1 MESIERQLIERLE
14 VGKKRYGHGVI
25 VNSDTKE
32 WGTPSDSWIDMCV
45 EELLDA
51 VFYIIADYIRKG
63 RESDKS
69 ICELELEYKIN
80 DDFVNTSDPV
90 KYLLETHDEDDNALI
105 MYIVRNHEK
114 IESPKHHM
122 IVESLLNILSA
133 CSQF

>member
-14 VGKKRYGHGVI
+14 VGKKRYGHGII

>member
-14 VGKKRYGHGVI
+14 VGKKRYGHGII
-25 VNSDTKE
+25 VNSDTK
-32 WGTPSDSWIDMCV
+32 GGGAPSDSWIDMCV

-63 RESDKS
+63 RESEKS

-80 DDFVNTSDPV
+80 DDFVNAPDPV

-105 MYIVRNHEK
+105 MYIVRNYSK
-114 IESPKHHM
+114 IDSPKHKM
-122 IVESLLNILSA
+122 LVWNLLNMLFA
-133 CSQF
+133 CSHF